1 MPMTPQSDLTSD
13 PSPEATNLGGSAAAT
28 DDGDGIK
35 SHLSQLAQA
44 AKEQASAAVAPIR
57 DNARSVVEEQ
67 KERGASRIDDLAQ
80 ALNNAAQALDEEIP
94 QAATYVH
101 SAADQLGKAS
111 SLLRDNSIED
121 LIKKA
126 TEFAEERP
134 VVFVAGAVA
143 AGFLLARLLRSS
155 AGASSRG
162 TESRRYGRDSE
173 DA

>member
-13 PSPEATNLGGSAAAT
+13 PSLEATNLGGSAGAT

-44 AKEQASAAVAPIR
+44 AKDQASAAVAPIR

-111 SLLRDNSIED
+111 S
-121 LIKKA
+121 
-126 TEFAEERP
+126 
-134 VVFVAGAVA
+134 
-143 AGFLLARLLRSS
+143 
-155 AGASSRG
+155 
-162 TESRRYGRDSE
+162 
-173 DA
+173 